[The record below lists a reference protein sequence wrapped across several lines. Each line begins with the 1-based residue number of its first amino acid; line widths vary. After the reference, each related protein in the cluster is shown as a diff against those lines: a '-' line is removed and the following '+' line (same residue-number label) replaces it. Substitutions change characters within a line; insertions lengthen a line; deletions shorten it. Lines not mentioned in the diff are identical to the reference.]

1 MRTYILS
8 SIFVVL
14 WLTAG
19 AFPQDEPPAAAD
31 RLHQLFED
39 RFQWQMEQFPAQA
52 MARGDYTHAD
62 RIADTSLRAIE
73 LRHQQTKAFV
83 DQLHNIDRNELNTD
97 DRLNY
102 DLFELQLTRDIEGHR
117 FRGFLMPIGSRSG
130 IHQDI
135 PQMAER
141 VRFSTAQDYRNY
153 LARLS
158 QIPQALDNM
167 IALMRLGIDER
178 RTPAKITLAGI
189 PAQLEAIL
197 EGDALDALG
206 VPFDRFPDH
215 IDADQRFGLQLG
227 FNLISHE
234 LRVALRNYATYI
246 NDEYLPNCRDT
257 VAATDLP
264 DGVDYYNHQLR
275 TFTTTNLTAQEIHAI
290 GLSEVARIRAEMLE
304 VIRRSDFL
312 EHNPD
317 ARSLDDDD
325 ALFDAFVDYLRTHAR
340 FYHTSEENLLAGY
353 RDICKRVDGW
363 LPKLFATLPRL
374 PYGVKEIPEFMAPT
388 QTTAYYQH
396 GDIRNAEAGF
406 FMANTYALDQ
416 RPKYE
421 MIPLAMHEAVPG
433 HHLQIALAHELEGL
447 PEFRKDAYFIAF
459 GEGWAL
465 YSERLGIEMGMYDD
479 PYNDFGRLLYEMWRA
494 CRLVVDPGLHAFGW
508 SRDRAIQFM
517 LHNTALS
524 ELNIENEI
532 DRYIGWPGQ
541 ACAYKIGELKIR
553 ELRTKAEETLGERF
567 DVRAFH
573 DVVLGAGSLP
583 LTVLETRVNE
593 WIESQ

>member
-1 MRTYILS
+1 MHKSILS
-8 SIFVVL
+8 SIFVVA
-14 WLTAG
+14 WLTAAALAQG
-19 AFPQDEPPAAAD
+19 EPTAD
-31 RLHQLFED
+31 AGRLHQLFKD
-39 RFQWQMEQFPAQA
+39 RFQWQMEQFPATA
-52 MARGDYTHAD
+52 MARGDYSSAD
-62 RIADTSLRAIE
+62 RIADTSLQAIE
-73 LRHQQTKAFV
+73 SRHQQTKAFLDRLHTIERSDLNAD
-83 DQLHNIDRNELNTD
+83 DQL
-97 DRLNY
+97 NY
-102 DLFELQLTRDIEGHR
+102 ELFELQLTRDIDGHR
-117 FRGFLMPIGSRSG
+117 FRSFLMPIGSRQG

-135 PQMAER
+135 PQMADR
-141 VRFSTAQDYRNY
+141 VRFSNAQDYRNY

-158 QIPQALDNM
+158 QIPQALENVV
-167 IALMRLGIDER
+167 ALMRLGIDEQ
-178 RTPAKITLAGI
+178 RTPAKITLAGL
-189 PAQLEAIL
+189 PAQLESII

-206 VPFDRFPDH
+206 APFDRLPDT
-215 IDADQRFGLQLG
+215 IDGDQRFGLSLA
-227 FNLISHE
+227 FNFISQE
-234 LRVALRNYATYI
+234 LRASLRKYANYIT
-246 NDEYLPNCRDT
+246 DEYLPECRDT

-275 TFTTTNLTAQEIHAI
+275 TYTTTDLTAQEIHDI
-290 GLSEVARIRAEMLE
+290 GLSEVARIRAEMLA

-312 EHNPD
+312 EDNAE
-317 ARSLDDDD
+317 ARALDDD
-325 ALFDAFVDYLRTHAR
+325 ALFDAFVHYLRTDPR
-340 FYHTSEENLLAGY
+340 FYSMSEEALLAGY

-363 LPKLFATLPRL
+363 LPKLFGTLPRL
-374 PYGVKEIPEFMAPT
+374 PYGVKEIPLFMAPT

-433 HHLQIALAHELEGL
+433 HHLQISLAQELDGL
-447 PEFRKDAYFIAF
+447 PEFRKNAYFIAF

-465 YSERLGIEMGMYDD
+465 YSERLGIEMGMYED

-494 CRLVVDPGLHAFGW
+494 CRLVVDPGMHAFGW

-524 ELNIENEI
+524 QLNIENEI

-553 ELRTKAEETLGERF
+553 ELRTKAEAALGERF

>member
-8 SIFVVL
+8 SIFVIL
-14 WLTAG
+14 WLTGG
-19 AFPQDEPPAAAD
+19 ALAQGEQTAEAR

-130 IHQDI
+130 SHQDI

-167 IALMRLGIDER
+167 IAVMRLGIDER

-234 LRVALRNYATYI
+234 LRASLRKYATYI

-275 TFTTTNLTAQEIHAI
+275 TFTTTNLTAQEIHDI
-290 GLSEVARIRAEMLE
+290 GLSEVARIRAEMLN

-317 ARSLDDDD
+317 ARSLDDD

-433 HHLQIALAHELEGL
+433 HHLQIALARELEGL

-524 ELNIENEI
+524 ELNIENEV

-553 ELRTKAEETLGERF
+553 ELRTKAEEALGDRF

-593 WIESQ
+593 WLESQ

>member
-1 MRTYILS
+1 MRKYILS

-14 WLTAG
+14 WLTAA
-19 AFPQDEPPAAAD
+19 AFAQGEQTAEAR

-52 MARGDYTHAD
+52 MARGDYANAD
-62 RIADTSLRAIE
+62 RIADTSLQAIRS
-73 LRHQQTKAFV
+73 RHQQTKAFL
-83 DQLHNIDRNELNTD
+83 DQLHTIDRNELNAD

-102 DLFELQLTRDIEGHR
+102 DLFELLLTRDIEGHR
-117 FRGFLMPIGSRSG
+117 FRSFLMPIGSRSG

-135 PQMAER
+135 PQMADR

-158 QIPQALDNM
+158 QIPQALANM

-206 VPFDRFPDH
+206 VPFDRFPDQ

-234 LRVALRNYATYI
+234 LRAALRNYTTYI

-264 DGVDYYNHQLR
+264 DGADYYNHQLR
-275 TFTTTNLTAQEIHAI
+275 TFTTTNLTAQEIHDI
-290 GLSEVARIRAEMLE
+290 GLSEVARIRAEMLN

-312 EHNPD
+312 EHNPE
-317 ARSLDDDD
+317 ARSLDDN
-325 ALFDAFVDYLRTHAR
+325 ALFDAFVNYLRTDSR
-340 FYHTSEENLLAGY
+340 FYHTSEEALLAGY

-433 HHLQIALAHELEGL
+433 HHLQIALARELEGL

-465 YSERLGIEMGMYDD
+465 YSERLGMEMGMYDD

-524 ELNIENEI
+524 ELNIENEV

-553 ELRTKAEETLGERF
+553 ELRTKAEDTLGERF

-573 DVVLGAGSLP
+573 DIVLGAGSLP
-583 LTVLETRVNE
+583 LTALETRVND
-593 WIESQ
+593 WLESQK